1 MSARPGSYH
10 DRSTRDEWQEALPR
24 THESGGHV
32 RPSPAPMQTGTPG
45 TGSMCGMRTTGRL
58 RSIIRPFLLA
68 GGLLLLLASGA
79 GALATPKLSSQ
90 ITDQTGVLGSDQ
102 TSVQSALDSLQ
113 NGQNVQLWVVFIPTT
128 GSATAPDFARQT
140 FEANLSLIHI

>member
-1 MSARPGSYH
+1 MY
-10 DRSTRDEWQEALPR
+10 
-24 THESGGHV
+24 
-32 RPSPAPMQTGTPG
+32 
-45 TGSMCGMRTTGRL
+45 GMRTTGRL

-102 TSVQSALDSLQ
+102 TSVQTALDSLQ
-113 NGQNVQLWVVFIPTT
+113 NGQNVQLWLVFIPTA

-140 FEANLSLIHI
+140 FEANGLGGNDMILLVAVDDHRSVSYTHLRAPRD